1 MGKGTNVAKIISIIV
16 SILLTIVGLT
26 LMVLSVLPISAPIF
40 VTGWVIY
47 NTIIDYVAEGAEW
60 LLLLLILGSPLLLGC
75 LALGIN
81 MFFYGILAIIIA
93 IIILAGTFVIT
104 KIIET
109 KKVGVENKKENQTDT
124 LEFRDD

>member
-16 SILLTIVGLT
+16 SVLLTIVGLT
-26 LMVLSVLPISAPIF
+26 LMVLSVLPISVPIF

-109 KKVGVENKKENQTDT
+109 KKEGVENKKENQTDT

>member
-1 MGKGTNVAKIISIIV
+1 MDKGTNVAKIISIIV
-16 SILLTIVGLT
+16 SVLLAIVGLT

-47 NTIIDYVAEGAEW
+47 NTFIDYVAEGAEW

-75 LALGIN
+75 LALGIT

>member
-1 MGKGTNVAKIISIIV
+1 MGKGTTVAKIISIIV
-16 SILLTIVGLT
+16 SVLLTIVGLT

-93 IIILAGTFVIT
+93 IIILAGTFIIT

-109 KKVGVENKKENQTDT
+109 KKEGVEKKVNQTDT

>member
-16 SILLTIVGLT
+16 SVLLTIVGLT

-47 NTIIDYVAEGAEW
+47 NTFIDYVAEGAEW

-75 LALGIN
+75 LALGIT

>member
-16 SILLTIVGLT
+16 SVLLTIVGLT

-109 KKVGVENKKENQTDT
+109 KKEGVEKKVNQTDT

>member
-16 SILLTIVGLT
+16 SVLLTIVGLT

-47 NTIIDYVAEGAEW
+47 NTFIDYVAEGAEW

-75 LALGIN
+75 LALGIT

-109 KKVGVENKKENQTDT
+109 KKVGVENKKETQTDT

>member
-16 SILLTIVGLT
+16 SVLLTIVGLT

-93 IIILAGTFVIT
+93 IIILAGTFIIT

-109 KKVGVENKKENQTDT
+109 KKEGVEKKVNQTDT

>member
-16 SILLTIVGLT
+16 SVLLTIVGLT

-47 NTIIDYVAEGAEW
+47 NTFIDYVAEGAEW

>member
-16 SILLTIVGLT
+16 SVLLTIVGLT

-47 NTIIDYVAEGAEW
+47 NTFIDYVAEGAEW

-109 KKVGVENKKENQTDT
+109 KKVGVENKKENQKDT

>member
-16 SILLTIVGLT
+16 SALLTIVGLT

-40 VTGWVIY
+40 VMGWVIY
-47 NTIIDYVAEGAEW
+47 NTVIDYVAEGAEW

-75 LALGIN
+75 LALGIT

-104 KIIET
+104 KIIEA

>member
-47 NTIIDYVAEGAEW
+47 NTFIDYVAEGAEW